1 MYYKDLNT
9 TLKYISVSR
18 ISNVISKCGI
28 KMSEDFVTIEDA
40 IESLQN
46 GRNKFGNLKGKFTVE
61 FEPES
66 EGKLRMVEGFYAI
79 VSLNFTWD
87 SCCGNITEKE

>member
-1 MYYKDLNT
+1 V
-9 TLKYISVSR
+9 SVVR
-18 ISNVISKCGI
+18 WDGI
-28 KMSEDFVTIEDA
+28 KMSEDFITIEDA

-66 EGKLRMVEGFYAI
+66 KGKLRMIEGFYAI
-79 VSLNFTWD
+79 VLLNFTWD
-87 SCCGNITEKE
+87 SCCGNIAKKELLDD